1 MGETLFFTSLGMKAR
16 LVSEETPGFSINPHV
31 VTVPFQIQ
39 IYRIQVVPMLRLNQ
53 LLLPTRKSLICNA
66 SLLQKKL

>member
-1 MGETLFFTSLGMKAR
+1 MGETLFFTSLDMKAR
-16 LVSEETPGFSINPHV
+16 LISEETPGFSINPNV
-31 VTVPFQIQ
+31 VIVPFQIQ

-53 LLLPTRKSLICNA
+53 LQIKLFLVGKSNA